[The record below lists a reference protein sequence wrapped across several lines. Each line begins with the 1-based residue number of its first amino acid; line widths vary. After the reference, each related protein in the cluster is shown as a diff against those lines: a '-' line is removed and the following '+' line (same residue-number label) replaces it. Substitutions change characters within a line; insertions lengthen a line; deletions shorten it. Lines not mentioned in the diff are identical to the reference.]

1 MKMNITFTFL
11 ESLISE
17 TSAES
22 LSKTQLLGPNYLTK
36 GVDQQKIRRGIL
48 ASTEWI
54 GIFWWNFAALIQ
66 VSIEMFWHPYIWNLK
81 YLPMRQLQFLIT
93 SYYSQISWHDMK
105 LKLALEIEFDK
116 WNWWMI
122 LSTWT
127 LDCFRKFILVCK
139 LHTVLLAHLLCPVVN
154 FITGAELDISS
165 KKLHH
170 QKMFLGKITWLY
182 SCSYL

>member
-139 LHTVLLAHLLCPVVN
+139 LHTVL
-154 FITGAELDISS
+154 
-165 KKLHH
+165 
-170 QKMFLGKITWLY
+170 
-182 SCSYL
+182 